1 MTYDIIIIGTGI
13 AGLYT
18 ALKLDKKYKI
28 LMISKGKLSNCNTLR
43 AEGGMACAISKD
55 DSPLLHAKDTYKAG
69 GALNDYKAVE
79 TLTEEVLTRIKDLEA
94 MGFVFD
100 HHADGSLILGLEGC
114 HSKRRILHSFSDRIG
129 VSIFQFLSEKAK
141 EQSNIEFL
149 EDTSVT
155 EILLN
160 DQQEFCG
167 VITVKEEAS
176 DTLYANNLLLA
187 SGGYSN
193 VFARSTSDPSILGDL
208 LPIAYRAGLM
218 LTDLEFV
225 QFHPTTFIK
234 QGYEPF
240 LLSEALRGEGAI
252 LLNHNRERFMM
263 QYHPE
268 QELAS
273 RDIVSRAIYDESR
286 KQGDEVFFLD
296 LKPIGKDKLNYLFP
310 GIRDACAKRGV
321 DIFTELVPIFPAAH
335 YTMGGVR
342 TNLCGETNIRN
353 IFAVGEVACNGVHG
367 ANRLASN
374 SLIDALVFA
383 FKTADMIMSRIL
395 KQPCANPKPFSTEHF
410 DDQYPEILDIKQR
423 NWDNMGIER
432 NGNDLSA
439 YASYLEPYYQK
450 TLANS
455 NPLEAN
461 RNKQNIVLLSYLICQ
476 VANLRKESRGAHF
489 RLDYPV
495 MDPMFQFSYVLK
507 KKTGSSTIDIT
518 FDKRGVKH
526 GS

>member
-18 ALKLDKKYKI
+18 ALKLDKKFNI

-55 DSPLLHAKDTYKAG
+55 DSPELHAKDTYRAG
-69 GALNDYKAVE
+69 GSLNNPKAVE
-79 TLTEEVLTRIKDLEA
+79 ILTEEVLTRVRDMEE

-100 HHADGSLILGLEGC
+100 HHEDGSLILGLEGC
-114 HSKRRILHSFSDRIG
+114 HSKRRILHSYSDRIG
-129 VSIFQFLSEKAK
+129 VSIFEFLSEKAM
-141 EQSNIEFL
+141 EQSNIHFL

-155 EILLN
+155 EILRN
-160 DQQEFCG
+160 DLQEFCG
-167 VITVKEEAS
+167 VITIKEGSAS
-176 DTLYANNLLLA
+176 YLYGKNLLLA

-208 LPIAYRAGLM
+208 IPISYRVGLA

-234 QGYEPF
+234 KGFEPF

-252 LLNHNRERFMM
+252 LLNHNQERFMM
-263 QYHPE
+263 NYHPD

-273 RDIVSRAIYDESR
+273 RDIVSRAIFDESR
-286 KQGDEVFFLD
+286 KQGDEVFYLD
-296 LKPIGKDKLNYLFP
+296 LKPIGKEKLNYLFP
-310 GIRDACAKRGV
+310 GIRDACKKRNV

-342 TNLCGETNIRN
+342 TNLFGETNIRN
-353 IFAVGEVACNGVHG
+353 IFAVGEVACNGIHG

-383 FKTADMIMSRIL
+383 YKTAEMIMSRPL
-395 KQPCANPKPFSTEHF
+395 GDTKANPKEITKEISG
-410 DDQYPEILDIKQR
+410 DLYPEISEIKEL
-423 NWDNMGIER
+423 NWDNLGIER
-432 NGNDLSA
+432 VEAEMVGYQNF
-439 YASYLEPYYQK
+439 LEPFYQK
-450 TLANS
+450 TLAIS
-455 NPLEAN
+455 NPLEEN
-461 RNKQNIVLLSYLICQ
+461 RNKQNIVLLSYLICYS
-476 VANLRKESRGAHF
+476 ANLRKESRGAHF
-489 RLDYPV
+489 RSDFPT
-495 MDPMFQFSYVLK
+495 MDPNFQFSYVLK
-507 KKTGSSTIDIT
+507 KKEKSRLPEIT
-518 FDKRGVKH
+518 YDKRGVRH
-526 GS
+526 

>member
-18 ALKLDKKYKI
+18 ALKLDQKLKI

-55 DSPLLHAKDTYKAG
+55 DSPLLHSKDTYRAG
-69 GALNDYKAVE
+69 AQLNNHKAVE
-79 TLTEEVLTRIKDLEA
+79 TLTGDVFNRVKDMEA

-100 HHADGSLILGLEGC
+100 HHPDGTLILGLEGF
-114 HSKRRILHSFSDRIG
+114 HSKRRILHSYSDRIG

-141 EQSNIEFL
+141 EQPNIEFL

-155 EILLN
+155 ELLLG
-160 DQQEFCG
+160 DDKEFFG
-167 VITVKEEAS
+167 VITVKEGEVS
-176 DTLYANNLLLA
+176 YYYGKNLLLA

-193 VFARSTSDPSILGDL
+193 AFARSTSDPSILGDIV
-208 LPIAYRAGLM
+208 PIGYRAGLA

-234 QGYEPF
+234 EGFEPF

-252 LLNHNRERFMM
+252 LLNKKKERFMM
-263 QYHPE
+263 HYHPE

-273 RDIVSRAIYDESR
+273 RDIVSRAIFTESHL
-286 KQGDEVFFLD
+286 QGDEIFYLD
-296 LKPIGKDKLNYLFP
+296 LRPIGQEKLNHLFP

-321 DIFTELVPIFPAAH
+321 DIFTEIVPIFPAAH
-335 YTMGGVR
+335 YTMGGIR
-342 TNLCGETNIRN
+342 TNLYGETNINN

-383 FKTADMIMSRIL
+383 YKTASIISSRSYSKEKINQVEV
-395 KQPCANPKPFSTEHF
+395 KREVMN
-410 DDQYPEILDIKQR
+410 DIYPDIATIKQG
-423 NWDNMGIER
+423 NWDNLGVER
-432 NGNDLSA
+432 NEKDLL
-439 YASYLEPYYQK
+439 SYQQFLEPFYQK
-450 TLANS
+450 TLTRS
-455 NPLEAN
+455 NPLEEN
-461 RNKQNIVLLSYLICQ
+461 RNQQNIVLLSYLMCYC
-476 VANLRKESRGAHF
+476 ASLRKESRGAHYRTDF
-489 RLDYPV
+489 PTL
-495 MDPMFQFSYVLK
+495 DPMFQLSYVLK
-507 KKTGSSTIDIT
+507 KKEGSSSINIS
-518 FDKRGVKH
+518 FDKRGVNQ
-526 GS
+526 

>member
-55 DSPLLHAKDTYKAG
+55 DSKELHAKDTIRAG
-69 GALNDYKAVE
+69 SSLNDYKAVE
-79 TLTEEVLTRIKDLEA
+79 TLTGEVLDRIKDLEM

-100 HHADGSLILGLEGC
+100 HHADGSLILGLEGF

-141 EQSNIEFL
+141 EQSNIDYL

-160 DQQEFCG
+160 TNQEFCG
-167 VITVKEEAS
+167 VITIKDGDA
-176 DTLYANNLLLA
+176 TYLYGKNLLLA

-193 VFARSTSDPSILGDL
+193 VFSRSTSDPSILGDL
-208 LPIAYRAGLM
+208 IPISYRAGLA

-234 QGYEPF
+234 QGFEPF

-252 LLNHNRERFMM
+252 LLNHNKERFMM
-263 QYHPE
+263 HYHPE

-273 RDIVSRAIYDESR
+273 RDIVSRAIFDESR
-286 KQGDEVFFLD
+286 KQGDEVFYLD
-296 LKPIGKDKLNYLFP
+296 LKPIGDDKLNSLFP
-310 GIRDACAKRGV
+310 GIRDACKKRNV

-335 YTMGGVR
+335 YTMGGIR
-342 TNLCGETNIRN
+342 TNLHGETNIRN

-383 FKTADMIMSRIL
+383 FKTANMIMGRPL
-395 KQPCANPKPFSTEHF
+395 LQPCTNPKPIVTECSN
-410 DDQYPEILDIKQR
+410 DPYPEIAEIKQL
-423 NWDNMGIER
+423 NWNNLGIER
-432 NGNDLSA
+432 NGIDLLKYSN
-439 YASYLEPYYQK
+439 YLEPFYQK
-450 TLANS
+450 TLDNS
-455 NPLEAN
+455 NPLEEN
-461 RNKQNIVLLSYLICQ
+461 RNKQNIVLLSYLICHS
-476 VANLRKESRGAHF
+476 AILRKESRGAHF
-489 RLDYPV
+489 RIDYPAI
-495 MDPMFQFSYVLK
+495 DPNFQFSYVLK
-507 KKTGSSTIDIT
+507 KKDESTDIT
-518 FDKRGVKH
+518 ISFDKRGVVH
-526 GS
+526 AS